1 MLITCPNCTTRLQ
14 FDKDKIPSRP
24 FTVRCP
30 KCQQII
36 NAQPPSPTP
45 QGALAAVEGDLPAS
59 NRSQQGL
66 SAKPVVPPLRG
77 DEVAVA
83 EVAGASSSSDGD
95 VLRMLAALLKREA
108 GDERDLKSASEKRQA
123 GWGRRAMVCVSPSYG
138 NAVSRAL
145 ADDGYE
151 VFAAPDTGKA
161 VDRLRGEGVD
171 VLVVDPEFDMT
182 AQGAS
187 QVSRELIS
195 MRMPE
200 RRRIVYVQ
208 LSTTARTG
216 DAHAALLAGANL
228 VVNMSDLSG
237 LPRALEK
244 NIRELNDLY
253 RDFNKA
259 LGLVE
264 L

>member
-1 MLITCPNCTTRLQ
+1 MLIICPNCTTRLQ
-14 FDKDKIPSRP
+14 FDKEKIPTRP
-24 FTVRCP
+24 FSVRCP

-36 NAQPPSPTP
+36 NAQPPAQSP
-45 QGALAAVEGDLPAS
+45 QGALAAVEGDLPVS
-59 NRSQQGL
+59 NRAQQAM
-66 SAKPVVPPLRG
+66 SAKPAAPSFRG

-83 EVAGASSSSDGD
+83 EASSESSSDGD

-108 GDERDLKSASEKRQA
+108 GDEQILKGASQQRQA
-123 GWGRRAMVCVSPSYG
+123 GWGRRAMVCISPSYG

-151 VFAAPDTGKA
+151 VFVAPDTAQA
-161 VDRLRGEGVD
+161 VDRLRGERVD
-171 VLVVDPEFDMT
+171 VLVLDPEFDIPG
-182 AQGAS
+182 QGATHI
-187 QVSRELIS
+187 SRELIS

-200 RRRIVYVQ
+200 RRRLVYVQ

-228 VVNMSDLSG
+228 VVSMSDLSG
-237 LPRALEK
+237 LPRVLEK
-244 NIRELNDLY
+244 NMRELNDLY